1 MKLTSDTE
9 RKFKMIHEN
18 LKNKVIVITGGGGV
32 LCSAF
37 AKDLAAQGAKIAVLD
52 LREEAAQLVV
62 DQIKAAGGT
71 AIAVACNVLE
81 AESLEAAKAKVNA
94 ELGTC
99 DILINGAGGNSPL
112 GTTTKET
119 LELCDIAE
127 KAEGV
132 KTFFDLDAKGI
143 EFVFNLNFLGTLLTT
158 QCFAKEMVGKQ
169 GASILNISSMNSYR
183 PLTKIPAYSAAK
195 AAISNFTQWM
205 AVHFADVGIRVNA
218 LAPGFFSTNQ
228 NKTLLFNEDGS
239 LTARSNK
246 IITHTPLRRFGT
258 PEDLTGA
265 LLFLCDDEYSSFVT
279 GVILPVDGGFA
290 AYSGV

>member
-1 MKLTSDTE
+1 MT
-9 RKFKMIHEN
+9 HEN
-18 LKNKVIVITGGGGV
+18 LRNKVAVITGGGGV

-37 AKDLAAQGAKIAVLD
+37 AKDLAAQGAKVAVLD
-52 LREEAAQLVV
+52 LREEAAQTVV
-62 DQIKAAGGT
+62 DEINAAGGT
-71 AIAVACNVLE
+71 AIAVGCNVLE
-81 AESLEAAKAKVNA
+81 AESLEAARAKVNA
-94 ELGTC
+94 EIGTC

-119 LELCDIAE
+119 LELSDIAE

-158 QCFAKEMVGKQ
+158 QCFAKDMVGKKN
-169 GASILNISSMNSYR
+169 ASILNVSSMNSYR

-218 LAPGFFSTNQ
+218 IAPGFFSTNQ
-228 NKTLLFNEDGS
+228 NKALLFNEDGS

-265 LLFLCDDEYSSFVT
+265 LLFLCDEAYSAFIT
-279 GVILPVDGGFA
+279 GIILPVDGGFS

>member
-1 MKLTSDTE
+1 MKGAI
-9 RKFKMIHEN
+9 KMIHEN

-52 LREEAAQLVV
+52 LREEAAQVVV
-62 DQIKAAGGT
+62 DEINAAGGT
-71 AIAVACNVLE
+71 ALAVGCNVLE
-81 AESLEAAKAKVNA
+81 AESLEAAKAKVTA

-158 QCFAKEMVGKQ
+158 QCFAKDMVGKQ
-169 GASILNISSMNSYR
+169 GASILNVSSMNSYR

-218 LAPGFFSTNQ
+218 IAPGFFSTNQ
-228 NKTLLFNEDGS
+228 NKALLFNEDGS

-265 LLFLCDDEYSSFVT
+265 LLFLCDEEYSSFVT
-279 GVILPVDGGFA
+279 GIILPVDGGFA

>member
-1 MKLTSDTE
+1 MT
-9 RKFKMIHEN
+9 HEN
-18 LKNKVIVITGGGGV
+18 LKGRVAVVTGGGGV
-32 LCSAF
+32 LCSGF
-37 AKDLAAQGAKIAVLD
+37 AKDLAAQGVKVAVLD
-52 LREEAAQLVV
+52 LREEAAQAVV
-62 DQIKAAGGT
+62 DEINAAGGT
-71 AIAVACNVLE
+71 ALAVGCNVLE
-81 AESLEAAKAKVNA
+81 AESLEAAKAKVTA

-119 LELCDIAE
+119 LELSDIAE

-158 QCFAKEMVGKQ
+158 QCFAKDMVGKEN
-169 GASILNISSMNSYR
+169 ASILNVSSMNSYR

-195 AAISNFTQWM
+195 AAVSNFTQWM

-218 LAPGFFSTNQ
+218 IAPGFFSTNQ

-258 PEDLTGA
+258 PEDLSGA
-265 LLFLCDDEYSSFVT
+265 LLFLCDEAYSAFIT
-279 GVILPVDGGFA
+279 GIILPVDGGFS